1 MLVAIHWL
9 AFFGAV
15 KIANVS
21 VALGCLATSTFFTSI
36 LEPLFFRKKINPI
49 EVIVGLLILIGIY
62 LIFRFEINYALGIV
76 VGLAAALL
84 AGLFSVL
91 NKKMISAHKA
101 TVISFYEMLG
111 GVVFISGFALLTD
124 GGEASWLKVSWSDFI
139 YLLALGVICTAYA
152 FAAQVELMRHLSA
165 YVVALA
171 INLEPVYGI
180 LMAWLIFGQSEHMT
194 GGFYAGTGII
204 LTSVLGYPLY
214 HYYLKRKE
222 KTIQTR

>member
-111 GVVFISGFALLTD
+111 GVVFISGYALLTD
-124 GGEASWLKVSWSDFI
+124 GGAASWLKVSWSDFV

-180 LMAWLIFGQSEHMT
+180 LMAWFIFGQSEHMT